1 MCTEA
6 LSSLFQVA
14 EQNGRFP
21 RVAVCRGGP
30 RISHLFFAD
39 DSVIFGDA
47 SFSRAAEV
55 RRILNVY
62 EVASGQKI
70 NLEKSVVFFS

>member
-1 MCTEA
+1 M
-6 LSSLFQVA
+6 
-14 EQNGRFP
+14 
-21 RVAVCRGGP
+21 CRGGP

-55 RRILNVY
+55 RRIINVY

-70 NLEKSVVFFS
+70 NLKKSVVFFS